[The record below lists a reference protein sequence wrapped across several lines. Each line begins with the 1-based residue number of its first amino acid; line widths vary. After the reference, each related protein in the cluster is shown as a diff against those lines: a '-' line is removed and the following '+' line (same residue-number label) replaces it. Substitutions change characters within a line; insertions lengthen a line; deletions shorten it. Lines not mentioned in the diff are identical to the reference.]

1 MGTTVST
8 QLVYHGEK
16 RDRIGR
22 LHIPAARRQQLLAL
36 FRESG
41 LTRQAFARREGV
53 RYTTFCTW
61 VQRAPKRATPAA
73 SAVPG
78 AAPSPPPAAPV
89 MRFAEV
95 SLPPHASAAPPVSP
109 AAGLLEVRLPDGTS
123 LRGERADALA
133 ALARALRA

>member
-1 MGTTVST
+1 MKTTISP
-8 QLVYHGEK
+8 QLVHHGEQ

-22 LHIPAARRQQLLAL
+22 VHVPAARRRELLAL

-61 VQRAPKRATPAA
+61 VQRAPKTATPAL
-73 SAVPG
+73 
-78 AAPSPPPAAPV
+78 
-89 MRFAEV
+89 RFAEV
-95 SLPPHASAAPPVSP
+95 SLPPLAAPAPSP
-109 AAGLLEVRLPDGTS
+109 SFTAALLEVRFPDGTT

-133 ALARALRA
+133 TLARALRV